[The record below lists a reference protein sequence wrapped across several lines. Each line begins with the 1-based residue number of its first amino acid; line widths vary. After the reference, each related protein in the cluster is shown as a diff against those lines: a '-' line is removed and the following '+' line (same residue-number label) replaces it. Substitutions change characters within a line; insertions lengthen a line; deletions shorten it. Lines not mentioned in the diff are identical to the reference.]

1 MQINNYNDE
10 LIKAMSLHAINYCER
25 LFYLEEVEGIELADE
40 SVYAGRRL
48 HEELKPEDVGEDG
61 EWSEVYVSSESLGLT
76 GKADC
81 IKRRDGALIPYEHKR
96 GRAKRIGEKP
106 VPWEADAVQVAAYA
120 MLIEEETGEII
131 PEGRIRYH
139 ADNVTV
145 RVPIDDQARFAV
157 NAAIERGRELRSLP
171 ERPPV
176 SPNDRL
182 CIRCSLAPVC
192 LPEEERL
199 AEDEDWQPVRL
210 FPPDR
215 EVKTVHVT
223 DPGARI
229 TRSGETLKI
238 VPLDESPVSFPINE
252 VGALVIHGFAQATTQ
267 AIHMCA
273 YNGIPVHWISG
284 GGRFIAA
291 LAADSGSVQRRLLQY
306 KALSDENFKLKLAVS
321 LAFAKVGGQMRYI
334 LRATRESGKRD
345 PSFMEKIDEIRS
357 SLKRIPSVKSPDSL
371 RGYEG
376 TASRAYF
383 EAVRYLVSK
392 NVDDSMRPDGRSRR
406 PPRDRFNAL
415 LSFGYSLVYQAVM
428 QAILNVGL
436 DPSIGFFHT
445 PRSSAHP
452 LVMDVMELYRLT
464 LWDMP
469 LIGSVNRS
477 QWDTATD
484 FDIAGKRVWLSREGK
499 KKAIRL
505 FEARLDETWKHP
517 VVGYSLSYS
526 RLIELEIRLLEKE
539 WSGKPG
545 LFGRMRI
552 R

>member
-1 MQINNYNDE
+1 MDE
-10 LIKAMSLHAINYCER
+10 EGQEPLIRAMALNALCYCER

-48 HEELKPEDVGEDG
+48 HEELKPEDVGEEG

-96 GRAKRIGEKP
+96 GKSKRIGEKP

-306 KALSDENFKLKLAVS
+306 KALSDEDFKLKLAVS

-357 SLKRIPSVKSPDSL
+357 SLKRIPPVKSPDSL

-383 EAVRYLVSK
+383 EAVRYLISK

-452 LVMDVMELYRLT
+452 LVMDVMELYRLP